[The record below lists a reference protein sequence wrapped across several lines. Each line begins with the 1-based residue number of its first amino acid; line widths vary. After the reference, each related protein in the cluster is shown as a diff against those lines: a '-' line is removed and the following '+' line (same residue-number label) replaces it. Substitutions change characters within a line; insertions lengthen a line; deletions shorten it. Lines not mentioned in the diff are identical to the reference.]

1 MGNKVIPEPDSYAN
15 QSIRPRDNNLLC
27 LAIVLFMI
35 GLGVIQGVVPIFILF
50 FGADLAIWIMIILL
64 GVLPTLGGIYV
75 MWRWWISGS

>member
-1 MGNKVIPEPDSYAN
+1 
-15 QSIRPRDNNLLC
+15 
-27 LAIVLFMI
+27 MI